1 MFKNNPNSLKYSS
14 KSTIIITAGGTGGHM
29 YPAESLV
36 WEFNK
41 IGWNIILIS
50 DLRGSNFLNT
60 FPTNIK
66 VHTQNVTS
74 LNFRNPFFLIYSIYL
89 LIKAILY
96 SSYLLLLYK
105 PSIVVGF
112 GGYPTF
118 PTIFAAKFL
127 GFKVVLHE
135 GNAVLGKVNKFFSR
149 KVNAIACGFWPTIAP
164 NGSKLYFTGNPIRN
178 NIISKKIKPFKF
190 SSTGRLKIVVIGGS
204 QGATLFSKIVP
215 ESISKLPI
223 SIKKRINIF
232 HQARSLDCQ
241 NLKKKYEIIGI
252 NSEVKSFFHNIE
264 DIFSDAHLIIAR
276 AGAST
281 ISEVLFFGR
290 PLILIPIRNAIFDHQ
305 KLNASLLSNK
315 EAAFCINEDECIND
329 YLTKKILEILTDN
342 KLAIKLSSNAKSM
355 AVPEASVKLKEI
367 ILKNLNGEMI
377 ESKN

>member
-1 MFKNNPNSLKYSS
+1 MKYSS
-14 KSTIIITAGGTGGHM
+14 KNTIMITAGGTGGHM

-41 IGWNIILIS
+41 SGWNIILIS
-50 DLRGSNFLNT
+50 DLRGSNFLKT
-60 FPTNIK
+60 FPDNIK
-66 VHTQNVTS
+66 VYTQNVIS
-74 LNFRNPFFLIYSIYL
+74 LNFKNPFFLIYSIYL
-89 LIKAILY
+89 LIKGIFY

-118 PTIFAAKFL
+118 PTIFSAKFL

-164 NGSKLYFTGNPIRN
+164 NGSKLFFTGNPIRM
-178 NIISKKIKPFKF
+178 NILSKKIKPYKF
-190 SSTGRLKIVVIGGS
+190 PSTGRLKIVVIGGS
-204 QGATLFSKIVP
+204 QGATLFSKIIP

-223 SIKKRINIF
+223 SIKKRINIC

-241 NLKKKYEIIGI
+241 NLKKNYDMIGI
-252 NSEVKSFFHNIE
+252 NSEVKSFFYNIE
-264 DIFSDAHLIIAR
+264 DIFLDAHLIIAR

-290 PLILIPIRNAIFDHQ
+290 PLILIPISNAIFDHQ
-305 KLNASLLSNK
+305 KLNARLISNK
-315 EAAFCINEDECIND
+315 EAAFCINEDECMND

-342 KLAIKLSSNAKSM
+342 KLAIKLSNNAKSM
-355 AVPEASVKLKEI
+355 AVPEASLKLKEF
-367 ILKNLNGEMI
+367 ILKNLKGEMI
-377 ESKN
+377 EFKN